1 MLFARSIGFGLMLV
15 GASVVGGWLIQILF
29 GLLMT
34 LAVAAAAAVTAAL
47 GVVDHWNDKGS

>member
-1 MLFARSIGFGLMLV
+1 MLV